1 MAKEKLATDEKF
13 EKQDFDL
20 FEALVALDK
29 KDYGY
34 YDRLTEEQK
43 KKFVPFMML
52 HWMSAVKGSKD
63 IQQYYLQS
71 VDYHANKYF
80 FNEAIGKH
88 PKLQWLMLCSA
99 SPGIGKQFHQWIPN
113 IKDKVSKLKEPAKAK
128 DIKDYYSKIYKLDKE
143 QLEQLSQAFVEEQKR
158 KCYLAEMFPEMKIQD
173 IEVLNAIVSEEEI
186 KQYER
191 DRGN

>member
-173 IEVLNAIVSEEEI
+173 IEVLNAIVSDEEI